1 MAPRKD
7 LRYLATARNA
17 IYKAEYKE
25 YRQAKLQRAVDAW
38 LTKAKEADEPCSSTK
53 MSKADE
59 PCSST
64 KK

>member
-7 LRYLATARNA
+7 LRHLTAARNA

-25 YRQAKLQRAVDAW
+25 YRRAKLQREVDAW
-38 LTKAKEADEPCSSTK
+38 LTKAKQADEPCSSTK
-53 MSKADE
+53 KFKADE